1 MGILGTIGSGFKD
14 AGKAVGGKIK
24 DVGGGIKDAGKWA
37 YENIDELD
45 DTLRLKQI
53 AQIGQFIPGP
63 QQPFVKGLAMVYA
76 GSDAFK
82 ATSEGNPLGVL
93 SAGLQLSGSSKI
105 DTGGMGPWGTLPS
118 GLEGPSFGQALKS
131 NIGGN
136 IKNYLPQGEWLA
148 DKYGALPGF
157 GKSMV
162 KSAGIQA
169 LTGLGR
175 PRNEGGYY
183 PPAQISAGAPIQG
196 SRAAPYMA
204 DYNLR
209 TPQFAEGGWI
219 SPRPNGDGVITT
231 LGDTPSGEEIVIPA
245 DKYLAYMANGG
256 TVGRIPS
263 FAGGKGPGV
272 GGVTTPGREGGWTED
287 IPFPSKSSLL
297 DLILANTK
305 EREGASK
312 GGGWKDSAW
321 WDLLGYGGIAGQMI
335 WDYYKGKKPAEQA
348 QERAEYSQAY
358 LDEVRPEQTGRREF
372 PTYNRLPTR
381 IEGYELPPLAG
392 GAYIES
398 NRAMPGLVAETARQK
413 GPLMASEYVGSPGA
427 VLRDLGLTRRG
438 VQDVLD
444 TNPMTL
450 QRFANGGEFK
460 AEEPLEYFPSAPDEK
475 LTTSNSTIEE
485 IRRAGGNLT
494 NESPY
499 ETNAGDRNLK
509 NLGVD
514 PTTITKPVNNYD
526 PGTVQTKTLD
536 DVKYAFDQKRKGLHD
551 LRSMTTGYQEAVA
564 GQGRLG
570 IRDRAGNLA
579 ERAGRDMNQI
589 KKDYWMQIDANRRA
603 NQQSA
608 SAIDVA
614 QRGAGRDDYMADIYG
629 WNVGDTSDINWAGLG
644 DRAAG
649 NMRMSRFSPGDMAA
663 DWVEDRRRGRYVRDQ
678 YS

>member
-1 MGILGTIGSGFKD
+1 MGLGILGEIGGGFKD
-14 AGKAVGGKIK
+14 AGKALGGKIK
-24 DVGGGIKDAGKWA
+24 DAAGGIKDAGKWA

-45 DTLRLKQI
+45 DALHLKQI

-105 DTGGMGPWGTLPS
+105 DTGGVGIS
-118 GLEGPSFGQALKS
+118 D
-131 NIGGN
+131 N
-136 IKNYLPQGEWLA
+136 IKNYLPKGEWLA
-148 DKYGALPGF
+148 EKYGALPGF

-175 PRNEGGYY
+175 PRNEGGYS
-183 PPAQISAGAPIQG
+183 PPSQISAGAPIQG

-263 FAGGKGPGV
+263 FGDGGNVLTDIFNESKNKGSWW
-272 GGVTTPGREGGWTED
+272 EN
-287 IPFPSKSSLL
+287 L
-297 DLILANTK
+297 N
-305 EREGASK
+305 K
-312 GGGWKDSAW
+312 G
-321 WDLLGYGGIAGQMI
+321 DLLGYGGILGQML
-335 WDYYKGKKPAEQA
+335 WDYYKGPTIEEQA
-348 QERAEYSQAY
+348 QDRGRYSQAY
-358 LDEVRPEQTGRREF
+358 LDAVRPEYRDIPVYEPIPSQIPG
-372 PTYNRLPTR
+372 YGLP
-381 IEGYELPPLAG
+381 ELAG

-398 NRAMPGLVAETARQK
+398 NTAMPGLVAEAARQK

-450 QRFANGGEFK
+450 QRFANGVDFSTNKLGEPDYGF
-460 AEEPLEYFPSAPDEK
+460 APEV
-475 LTTSNSTIEE
+475 SSVPE
-485 IRRAGGNLT
+485 ISINGGNIT
-494 NESPY
+494 NPNPFEVGT
-499 ETNAGDRNLK
+499 EGWDADQKGN
-509 NLGVD
+509 
-514 PTTITKPVNNYD
+514 TTTATKPVIDYN
-526 PGTVQTKTLD
+526 PGTVRSKTQQD
-536 DVKYAFDQKRKGLHD
+536 ITQAFKNRRQRDYD
-551 LRSMTTGYQEAVA
+551 LRGLTSGYEEVVSNRGTG
-564 GQGRLG
+564 LF
-570 IRDRAGNLA
+570 DRAGQRDD
-579 ERAGRDMNQI
+579 RANRDMNQI
-589 KKDYWMQIDANRRA
+589 KKDYWMQLDANRRA

-644 DRAAG
+644 DKAAG
-649 NMRMSRFSPGDMAA
+649 NMRMSRFSPGDFSAA
-663 DWVEDRRRGRYVRDQ
+663 WLGDRQRNRAVRDQ
-678 YS
+678 YRDYY

>member
-14 AGKAVGGKIK
+14 AGKALGGKIK

-148 DKYGALPGF
+148 DKYGALPGI
-157 GKSMV
+157 GQSMV
-162 KSAGIQA
+162 KRAGLQA

-196 SRAAPYMA
+196 RRAAPYMA

-321 WDLLGYGGIAGQMI
+321 WDLLGYGGIAGQML
-335 WDYYKGKKPAEQA
+335 WDYYKGQTIEEQA
-348 QERAEYSQAY
+348 QDRAEYANTY
-358 LDEVRPEQTGRREF
+358 VDAVRPPQTGRREF
-372 PTYNRLPTR
+372 PTYNRLPTG

-398 NRAMPGLVAETARQK
+398 NRAMPGLVAEAARQK

-450 QRFANGGEFK
+450 QRFAEGVDFSTNKLGEPDYGFVP
-460 AEEPLEYFPSAPDEK
+460 EVPSGP
-475 LTTSNSTIEE
+475 E
-485 IRRAGGNLT
+485 IRSNEGNIT
-494 NESPY
+494 NPNPFEVGT
-499 ETNAGDRNLK
+499 EGWDAEQKGNT
-509 NLGVD
+509 
-514 PTTITKPVNNYD
+514 TTITKPVD
-526 PGTVQTKTLD
+526 IDHAPGTVRTKTLD

-589 KKDYWMQIDANRRA
+589 NKDYWMQIDANRRA
-603 NQQSA
+603 NEQSA

-629 WNVGDTSDINWAGLG
+629 WNIGDTSDINWAGLG